1 MTKQKTRV
9 ARSFYEKRDL
19 PSPAAEWWPEN
30 SAELAELLVSK
41 QEMELGPM
49 LLLGDGQHVRHGSK
63 PGASW
68 QVIRTEECNALLD
81 LDERSGLVRVE
92 AGMRWKDLRALVEDR
107 GFSLDRYALQPASAT
122 IGGLLARNRIAPKQ
136 LWSGD
141 IRDGC
146 VAIQSISPMATDRV
160 PYGYLPAPR
169 KASGPDLRYLHIGGE
184 GQFGAILDATLVVWP
199 SLSGRLYK
207 LQAPL
212 AGAAIRA
219 WKKLSDL
226 GVRVS
231 WSYWQRSQ
239 GALTIGVHGPAPL
252 LSRLDKLI
260 ENAWEDGV
268 TIEGYDEERRRRGYL
283 EDRYS
288 GRRAST
294 AAAKTIEVLWR
305 LDQLKARLGEVNTWA
320 ADIELVDWTSHT
332 VTGHVVLEDE
342 HDPEQIIERIYPNT
356 LGAVPIIENA
366 REPINAWTRGLR
378 QALDPKDVL
387 AVNH

>member
-1 MTKQKTRV
+1 MTKQKTRI
-9 ARSFYEKRDL
+9 AKSFYEKRDL
-19 PSPAAEWWPEN
+19 PTPAAEWWPES
-30 SAELAELLVSK
+30 SAEFIELLSAG
-41 QEMELGPM
+41 EDSELGPM
-49 LLLGDGQHVRHGSK
+49 LILGDGQHVRHSTK
-63 PGASW
+63 PGSSW
-68 QVIRTEECNALLD
+68 QVIRTESCNALLD
-81 LDERSGLVRVE
+81 FDERSGLARVE
-92 AGMRWKDLRALVEDR
+92 AGMRWKDLRTLVEER

-122 IGGLLARNRIAPKQ
+122 IGGLLARHRIAPKQ

-146 VAIQSISPMATDRV
+146 VAINAITPSVTTGV

-184 GQFGAILDATLVVWP
+184 GQLGAILDATLMVWP

-260 ENAWEDGV
+260 EKSWEDGV
-268 TIEGYDEERRRRGYL
+268 TIEGYEEEQRRRAYLEERHSAKRT
-283 EDRYS
+283 S
-288 GRRAST
+288 ATAS
-294 AAAKTIEVLWR
+294 KTIEVLWR

-332 VTGHVVLEDE
+332 VTGHVLLEDE
-342 HDPEQIIERIYPNT
+342 HDPEQIIERIYPHT
-356 LGAVPIIENA
+356 LGVLPVIENA
-366 REPINAWTRGLR
+366 REPISAWTRGLK
-378 QALDPKDVL
+378 QALDPKSLLV
-387 AVNH
+387 ANH